1 MADDLVEK
9 VRYEADISDITA
21 KLDTLER
28 KQNDLASGT
37 AGTATSVSGSW
48 SKIGGSVGDNAK
60 RIGVATLG
68 IVGGLAVIGPAA
80 LEQGAQLEAL
90 NKKSATVFE
99 GSLGSVQ
106 SWAKQNAAAL
116 GMTTDQLTGVAA
128 GVGDL
133 LKPMG
138 FTADQ
143 AAAMSTDML
152 NLSGALSAWTGGQRS
167 AAEVSEIITKAMLGE
182 RDGLKE
188 LGISISEADV
198 QARLARDGKDKLTG
212 AALEQ
217 AKALA
222 TQQLIMEK
230 STDAQKAW
238 ADGSMDSI
246 KQQNASKASLEQLK
260 ESLVK
265 GVYPA
270 LQALLPAVTAVAGW
284 LGKNLP
290 TALAGAKAAWDRIQG
305 AFQWLVDRKP
315 LLIGVIT
322 AIGVGIAALFA
333 SWLAGAIPAAAAT
346 IAAFAPFLAVGA
358 AIAAV
363 VAGVIYAYQ
372 NFEIF
377 RTVVQAVGSFFTDV
391 LWPALQSVFQWIT
404 DTIPPIL
411 STVVGWFQ
419 TLWDKT
425 EAVRNLIEGAFK
437 LAVEGAKLYIDAWW
451 TAVQTVAD
459 WLQTAWDKTDTLRAL
474 IAGGFQTAVDG
485 IKAAIDLVWGA
496 LETTVGWLDDAWDST
511 DKLRGLLSGAFK
523 TALDTAKTGVD
534 TLGTA
539 FETLKDLFRGAIN
552 FLIDKWNAL
561 DFKIDISVPSW
572 VPGVGGKGFKVDDIF
587 PDIPRLHTGGT
598 VPGMFGTEVL
608 TLLQPGE
615 TVRTRAQEAGVQMAL
630 ESGFGGPSVTVNV
643 MIPPSAVVVD
653 PNGISDAAAYAIERG
668 LYRVGRGRK

>member
-9 VRYEADISDITA
+9 VRYEADITDISA
-21 KLDTLER
+21 KLDTLDR
-28 KQNDLASGT
+28 KQDELATGT
-37 AGTATSVSGSW
+37 AGTATSVNGSW
-48 SKIGGSVGDNAK
+48 SKIGSGVGENAK
-60 RIGVATLG
+60 KVGLAAMG
-68 IVGGLAVIGPAA
+68 IVGSLAVIGPQII
-80 LEQGAQLEAL
+80 ESGAKLDAL
-90 NKKSATVFE
+90 NQKSATVFE

-106 SWAKQNAAAL
+106 SWAKQNASAL
-116 GMTTDQLTGVAA
+116 GLTTDQLTGVAA

-138 FTADQ
+138 FTAEQ
-143 AAAMSTDML
+143 AASMSTEML
-152 NLSGALSAWTGGQRS
+152 NLSGALSAWTGGTQS
-167 AAEVSEIITKAMLGE
+167 ATEVSDILTKAMLGE
-182 RDGLKE
+182 RDGLKA

-198 QARLARDGKDKLTG
+198 QRRLAENGADGLTG

-238 ADGSMDSI
+238 ADGSMDGI

-260 ESLVK
+260 ESLIK

-270 LQALLPAVTAVAGW
+270 FQAVLPIVTRVADW

-290 TALAGAKAAWDRIQG
+290 SAIAGARAAWSKIQEG
-305 AFQWLVDRKP
+305 FDWLIERKP
-315 LLIGVIT
+315 LLIGVI
-322 AIGVGIAALFA
+322 AALGVGIVTLFA
-333 SWLAGAIPAAAAT
+333 SWLAGALPAAAAT
-346 IAAFAPFLAVGA
+346 IAAFAPFVAVGA

-404 DTIPPIL
+404 DTIPPVL
-411 STVVGWFQ
+411 STVVGWFVS
-419 TLWDKT
+419 LWEKT
-425 EAVRNLIEGAFK
+425 EAVRDLIAGAFK
-437 LAVEGAKLYIDAWW
+437 LAVEGAKTYIDIWW
-451 TAVQTVAD
+451 TAVSTLAG
-459 WLQTAWDKTDTLRAL
+459 WLGTAWDKTEVLRSL
-474 IAGGFQTAVDG
+474 IAGGFQLAVDG
-485 IKAAIDLVWGA
+485 IKAGVDLLWGA
-496 LETTVGWLDDAWDST
+496 IETAVGWLDDAWDST
-511 DKLRGLLSGAFK
+511 DKLRSLMSGAFK
-523 TALDTAKTGVD
+523 TALDTAKGGVD
-534 TLGTA
+534 VLGES
-539 FETLKDLFRGAIN
+539 FGTLKDLFRGAIN

-598 VPGMFGTEVL
+598 VPGLFGTEVL

-615 TVRTRAQEAGVQMAL
+615 TVRTAAQERDLQNRG
-630 ESGFGGPSVTVNV
+630 SGDGSVVVNV
-643 MIPPSAVVVD
+643 MIPAGTLVID
-653 PNGISDAAAYAIERG
+653 PNGISDAAAYAVERG
-668 LYRVGRGRK
+668 LYRIGRGRK

>member
-1 MADDLVEK
+1 MADELVEK
-9 VRYEADISDITA
+9 VRYEADITDITA
-21 KLDTLER
+21 KLDTLDR
-28 KQNDLASGT
+28 KQGDLANGT
-37 AGTATSVSGSW
+37 AGTATSVNGSW
-48 SKIGGSVGDNAK
+48 SKMGSGVGENAK
-60 RIGVATLG
+60 KIGMATLG
-68 IVGGLAVIGPAA
+68 IVGGLAIIGPAA
-80 LEQGAQLEAL
+80 LEQGAQLDAL

-106 SWAKQNAAAL
+106 TWARENAAAL

-138 FTADQ
+138 FTAEQ

-152 NLSGALSAWTGGQRS
+152 NLSGALSAWSGGTRS
-167 AAEVSEIITKAMLGE
+167 AAEVSEIMTKAMLGE

-198 QARLARDGKDKLTG
+198 QRRLAENGAEGLTG

-270 LQALLPAVTAVAGW
+270 LQALLPVVTRVADW

-290 TALAGAKAAWDRIQG
+290 AAIAGARAAWARIQEG
-305 AFQWLVDRKP
+305 FNWLTDHQPV
-315 LLIGVIT
+315 LIGVI
-322 AIGVGIAALFA
+322 AALGVGIAALFA

-346 IAAFAPFLAVGA
+346 VAAFAPFLAVGV

-391 LWPALQSVFQWIT
+391 LWPALQTVFQWIT
-404 DTIPPIL
+404 DTIPPVL
-411 STVVGWFQ
+411 MTVVGWFIS
-419 TLWDKT
+419 LWEKT
-425 EAVRNLIEGAFK
+425 EAVRDIIAGAFK
-437 LAVEGAKLYIDAWW
+437 LAVEGAKTYIDLWW
-451 TAVQTVAD
+451 TAVSTLVG
-459 WLQTAWDKTDTLRAL
+459 WLGDAWDSTEGLRSL
-474 IAGGFQTAVDG
+474 IAGGFQMAVDG
-485 IKAAIDLVWGA
+485 AKAGIDLLWGA
-496 LETTVGWLDDAWDST
+496 VETVVGWIDDAWDST
-511 DKLRGLLSGAFK
+511 DKLRSLLSGAFK
-523 TALDTAKTGVD
+523 TALDTAKGGVD
-534 TLGTA
+534 VLGES
-539 FETLKDLFRGAIN
+539 FEALKDLFRGAIN

-598 VPGMFGTEVL
+598 VPGLFGTEVL

-615 TVRTRAQEAGVQMAL
+615 TVRTASQETDVQNRLAGNV
-630 ESGFGGPSVTVNV
+630 GGVTVVVQIPPGTV
-643 MIPPSAVVVD
+643 MID
-653 PNGISDAAAYAIERG
+653 PNGISDAAGYAIERT
-668 LYRVGRGRK
+668 LYRIGRGRK

>member
-9 VRYEADISDITA
+9 VRYEADITDISA
-21 KLDTLER
+21 KLDTLDR
-28 KQNDLASGT
+28 KQNDLSTGT
-37 AGTATSVSGSW
+37 AGTATSVTGSW
-48 SKIGGSVGDNAK
+48 SKIGSGVGDNAK
-60 RIGVATLG
+60 KVGLAAMG
-68 IVGGLAVIGPAA
+68 IVGGLAVIGPQIVTA
-80 LEQGAQLEAL
+80 GAQLEAL
-90 NKKSATVFE
+90 NNKSATVFE

-106 SWAKQNAAAL
+106 SWAKQNASAL
-116 GMTTDQLTGVAA
+116 GLTTDQLTGVAA

-138 FTADQ
+138 FTAEQ
-143 AAAMSTDML
+143 AASMSTEML
-152 NLSGALSAWTGGQRS
+152 NLSGALSAWTGGTQS
-167 AAEVSEIITKAMLGE
+167 ATEVSDILTKAMLGE
-182 RDGLKE
+182 RDGLKA

-198 QARLARDGKDKLTG
+198 QRRLAENGADGLTG

-238 ADGSMDSI
+238 TDGSMDGI

-260 ESLVK
+260 ESLIK

-270 LQALLPAVTAVAGW
+270 FQAVLPVITRIADW

-290 TALAGAKAAWDRIQG
+290 SAIAGARAAWSKIQEG
-305 AFQWLVDRKP
+305 FDWLIDRKP
-315 LLIGVIT
+315 LLIGVLS
-322 AIGVGIAALFA
+322 ALGIGIVTLFA
-333 SWLAGAIPAAAAT
+333 SWLAGALPAAAAT
-346 IAAFAPFLAVGA
+346 IAAFAPFVAVGA

-391 LWPALQSVFQWIT
+391 LWPALQTVFQWIT
-404 DTIPPIL
+404 DTIPPVL
-411 STVVGWFQ
+411 STVVGWFVS
-419 TLWDKT
+419 LWEKT
-425 EAVRNLIEGAFK
+425 EAVRDLIAGAFK
-437 LAVEGAKLYIDAWW
+437 LAVEGAKTYIDIWW
-451 TAVQTVAD
+451 TAVSTLAG
-459 WLQTAWDKTDTLRAL
+459 WLQTAWDKTEVLRSL
-474 IAGGFQTAVDG
+474 IAGGFQLAVDG
-485 IKAAIDLVWGA
+485 IKAGVDLLWGA
-496 LETTVGWLDDAWDST
+496 IETAVGWLDDAWDST
-511 DKLRGLLSGAFK
+511 DKLRSLMSGAFK
-523 TALDTAKTGVD
+523 TALDTAKGGVD
-534 TLGTA
+534 VLGES
-539 FETLKDLFRGAIN
+539 FGTLKDLFRGAIN

-598 VPGMFGTEVL
+598 VPGLFGTEVL

-615 TVRTRAQEAGVQMAL
+615 TVRTAAQERDLQNRG
-630 ESGFGGPSVTVNV
+630 SGDGSVVVNV
-643 MIPPSAVVVD
+643 MIPAGTLVID
-653 PNGISDAAAYAIERG
+653 PNGISDAAAYAVERG
-668 LYRVGRGRK
+668 LYRIGRGRK

>member
-9 VRYEADISDITA
+9 VRYEADITDISA
-21 KLDTLER
+21 KLDTLDR
-28 KQNDLASGT
+28 KQNDLSTGT
-37 AGTATSVSGSW
+37 AGTATSVTGSW
-48 SKIGGSVGDNAK
+48 SKIGSGVGDNAK
-60 RIGVATLG
+60 KVGLAAMG
-68 IVGGLAVIGPAA
+68 IVGGLAVIGPQIVTA
-80 LEQGAQLEAL
+80 GAQLEAL
-90 NKKSATVFE
+90 NNKSATVFE

-106 SWAKQNAAAL
+106 SWAKQNASAL
-116 GMTTDQLTGVAA
+116 GLTTDQLTGVAA

-138 FTADQ
+138 FTAEQ
-143 AAAMSTDML
+143 AASMSTEML
-152 NLSGALSAWTGGQRS
+152 NLSGALSAWTGGTQS
-167 AAEVSEIITKAMLGE
+167 ATEVSDILTKAMLGE
-182 RDGLKE
+182 RDGLKA

-198 QARLARDGKDKLTG
+198 QRRLAENGADGLTG

-238 ADGSMDSI
+238 TDGSMDGI

-260 ESLVK
+260 ESLIK

-270 LQALLPAVTAVAGW
+270 FQAVLPVITRIADW

-290 TALAGAKAAWDRIQG
+290 SAIAGARAAWSKIQEG
-305 AFQWLVDRKP
+305 FDWLIDRKP
-315 LLIGVIT
+315 LLIGVLS
-322 AIGVGIAALFA
+322 ALGIGIVTLFA
-333 SWLAGAIPAAAAT
+333 SWLAGALPAAAAT
-346 IAAFAPFLAVGA
+346 IAAFAPFVAVGA

-404 DTIPPIL
+404 DTIPPVL
-411 STVVGWFQ
+411 STVVGWFVS
-419 TLWDKT
+419 LWEKT
-425 EAVRNLIEGAFK
+425 EAVRDLIAGAFK
-437 LAVEGAKLYIDAWW
+437 LAVEGAKTYIDIWW
-451 TAVQTVAD
+451 TAVSTLAG
-459 WLQTAWDKTDTLRAL
+459 WLGTAWDKTEVLRSL
-474 IAGGFQTAVDG
+474 IAGGFQLAVDG
-485 IKAAIDLVWGA
+485 IKAGVDLLWGA
-496 LETTVGWLDDAWDST
+496 IETAVGWLDDAWDST
-511 DKLRGLLSGAFK
+511 DKLRSLMSGAFK
-523 TALDTAKTGVD
+523 TALDTAKGGVD
-534 TLGTA
+534 VLGES
-539 FETLKDLFRGAIN
+539 FGTLKDLFRGAIN

-598 VPGMFGTEVL
+598 VPGLFGTEVL

-615 TVRTRAQEAGVQMAL
+615 TVRTAAQERDLQNRG
-630 ESGFGGPSVTVNV
+630 SGDGSVVVNV
-643 MIPPSAVVVD
+643 MIPAGTLVID
-653 PNGISDAAAYAIERG
+653 PNGISDAAAYAVERG
-668 LYRVGRGRK
+668 LYRIGRGRK